1 MLFLTHIF
9 QADFDALQREN
20 SRQTAEMARHI
31 KEKELALM
39 EEEKIRHYSLKQQT
53 LIQELR
59 RKMGAKSALQGTE
72 KLF

>member
-1 MLFLTHIF
+1 
-9 QADFDALQREN
+9 
-20 SRQTAEMARHI
+20 MARHI

-59 RKMGAKSALQGTE
+59 RKIGAKSALQGTE
-72 KLF
+72 NFFLIVKLNKI